1 MTQMLSFE
9 PKRKTRVLVGLAF
22 LPFALG
28 ALFFLGASLRSA
40 SIGSRLAAHTER
52 RTDDGPIAIRGE
64 LSLLKASSSSPLGA
78 PAAGWVG
85 AVGRPSPSGGGRFEV
100 FCAVGSFDDVAVRR
114 NDGFAFRLVF
124 AKTNERVRID
134 EEEDAAWLFGDDP
147 RVGIAVA
154 SMKEKEAT
162 GLEIPVSI
170 REACGK
176 ELATLG
182 DSAVYRERV
191 LADGIPVTVLG
202 CKQTND
208 IVPCRDGLDF
218 VTMDPLDRA
227 KERIGSRMSPLLFL
241 GGLFSLVVL
250 SAAGF
255 AVLSLASR
263 TRRNFR

>member
-1 MTQMLSFE
+1 MLSFE
-9 PKRKTRVLVGLAF
+9 PKRKTKVLVGLAF

-28 ALFFLGASLRSA
+28 ALFFLGASLRTA
-40 SIGSRLAAHTER
+40 SIGSRLSAHAER
-52 RTDDGPIAIRGE
+52 RTDDGPMAIRGE

-85 AVGRPSPSGGGRFEV
+85 AVGRPSPSGGGAFEV
-100 FCAVGSFDDVAVRR
+100 FCAVSSFEDVAVRR
-114 NDGFAFRLVF
+114 NDGFTFRLAF

-134 EEEDAAWLFGDDP
+134 EQEGAAWLFGDDP
-147 RVGIAVA
+147 RVGIAVG

-162 GLEIPVSI
+162 GPGIPLAI
-170 REACGK
+170 RTACSK
-176 ELATLG
+176 ELFTLG
-182 DSAVYRERV
+182 GAAVYREHV
-191 LADGIPVTVLG
+191 VAEGMPVTVLG

-218 VTMDPLDRA
+218 VTMESPDRA
-227 KERIGSRMSPLLFL
+227 KERIGGRVSPLLFF

-250 SAAGF
+250 SAGGF

-263 TRRNFR
+263 TRRSFR